1 MPASRKRSPARL
13 WSGRRATDVDD
24 DDAGITNA
32 DVVVANAD
40 SSSRRNGIGRPRTR
54 RETTMRGAGE
64 GGGGE
69 AGDDDDDDDG
79 GGGGDMFKYISPIR
93 LAETEYYYL
102 MFE

>member
-1 MPASRKRSPARL
+1 
-13 WSGRRATDVDD
+13 
-24 DDAGITNA
+24 
-32 DVVVANAD
+32 
-40 SSSRRNGIGRPRTR
+40 
-54 RETTMRGAGE
+54 MRGAGE